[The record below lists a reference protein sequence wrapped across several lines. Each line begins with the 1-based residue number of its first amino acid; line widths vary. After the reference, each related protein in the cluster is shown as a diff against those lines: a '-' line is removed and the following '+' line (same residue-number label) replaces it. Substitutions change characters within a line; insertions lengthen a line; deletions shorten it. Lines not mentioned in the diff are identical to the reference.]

1 MGVIFTI
8 SILCMKSECLFLL
21 LLFVFV
27 VVVYSFFCGM
37 RSSMEPS
44 CSRRFSISM
53 RRATPSMTPWT
64 NSTSENPKRSE
75 LERSKIP
82 PSAAVSTPPV
92 PRFCLMKKKK
102 SERKCK

>member
-1 MGVIFTI
+1 M
-8 SILCMKSECLFLL
+8 
-21 LLFVFV
+21 FVFV

-102 SERKCK
+102 KSERKCK